1 MLSGLNVEGNT
12 ILHRMPV
19 SWKLG
24 LLLLSGIILFFV
36 SSLAILVPAFILS
49 AAIYFTT
56 GLAFTPAW
64 RRLLPVFLT
73 LLVLVAFTA
82 WVNSPREASEVFFRL
97 MTVVF
102 LAGAVTATTETGAF
116 IDTITALF
124 QPLDRLGLVR
134 AADIGLAFGLV
145 LRFAPDILSR
155 YQAIRDAHR
164 ARGQQ
169 VRLVSII
176 GPLVILTLRD
186 ADTIAM
192 AIDARGFRRS
202 RTGTAPHEGRNES

>member
-1 MLSGLNVEGNT
+1 MLNGLNVEGDT
-12 ILHRMPV
+12 ILHRMKV

-24 LLLLSGIILFFV
+24 ILLLAGIALFFV
-36 SSLAILVPAFILS
+36 SSFVILVPAFLVA

-56 GLAFTPAW
+56 GLAFKTAW
-64 RRLLPVFLT
+64 RRLLPVIFT

-82 WVNSPREASEVFFRL
+82 WMNSPREAAQVFFRL
-97 MTVVF
+97 MAVVF

-116 IDTITALF
+116 IDTITGLF

-145 LRFAPDILSR
+145 LRFAPDIFNR
-155 YQAIRDAHR
+155 YEAIREAHR
-164 ARGQQ
+164 ARGQK
-169 VRLVSII
+169 VRLATII

-192 AIDARGFRRS
+192 AIDARGFRRK
-202 RTGTAPHEGRNES
+202 RPQGRDVPGEIAS